1 MWTILWQ
8 DVLTGQVFCASPS
21 PLPSIKSCCKMKF
34 LSGPGQS
41 WSSYGTKS
49 LWYEPLSRKKKEKHV
64 KAATSVRRSL
74 LLGCSERGNY
84 ISQNP
89 WGLSNRKGRESKQ
102 KSKSPGLA
110 ETTSRR
116 VMENKSTSRG
126 LESVAGW
133 LINISTKPASPLFS
147 LFELHPIFFAIPA
160 GAIVNPHSSPP
171 QIRRKHSERPHYY
184 IWNGWMIGEV

>member
-1 MWTILWQ
+1 MNL
-8 DVLTGQVFCASPS
+8 CHA
-21 PLPSIKSCCKMKF
+21 
-34 LSGPGQS
+34 
-41 WSSYGTKS
+41 
-49 LWYEPLSRKKKEKHV
+49 RKKKKHV
-64 KAATSVRRSL
+64 KAATLVRGSV

-102 KSKSPGLA
+102 KSKSPGHA

-116 VMENKSTSRG
+116 VMENKNTSRG
-126 LESVAGW
+126 LDSVTGW

-171 QIRRKHSERPHYY
+171 APNKKKTFRKTTLLYLEWLSDWRSLECGIRMVRERNDRGLFSGNSER
-184 IWNGWMIGEV
+184 